1 MAKPQINEKVI
12 RSLVFDVRAIDETS
26 RTAELA
32 FASETPYE
40 RSYGLE
46 VLDCQIGSVDL
57 SRLIASG
64 PLLMDHDST
73 DQVGVIES
81 VRVDPDRVCRALVRF
96 SKSQR
101 GQEIFQDVIDGIRK
115 NVSVGYMVDQAIL
128 EGMSQ
133 GLEVYRMT
141 HWTPYEI
148 SLVSCPAD
156 ISVGIGR
163 ASNSSPYPMKDTP
176 ETMVL
181 DPDLDGDVDL
191 GEEDDDD
198 DDEILIITTT
208 TVSIPTGGPMT
219 DSNQAPVDVQ
229 AIENS
234 VREAEKNRISEI
246 RKIGERAAHLGGRD
260 IALEMISTGKT
271 ADDMKD
277 AILERM
283 PDMTKR
289 AFGDT
294 PAAIGLNRQEVR
306 QYSLVRLI
314 NALAHPKDHRAQEA
328 ASFELECARAAA
340 DLAVKAPQGA
350 IVPFDV
356 LSQKRDLNVTTAV
369 DGGNTVATNLLSQD
383 FIELLR
389 NAMVLP
395 GMGARLLT
403 GLIGNI
409 AIPRLSG
416 AATAYWV
423 NESGAPT
430 KSQESFDQVPLSPKT
445 VGAYTDI
452 SRKLLLQSSIDIEA
466 MVRQD
471 LAMVLGLA
479 IQQAAING
487 SGSAPTPRGILNTTG
502 IGNANQSGA
511 DGSAPTWSQMIA
523 LESLIASANADVG
536 SLAYLTN
543 AKVRGKLK
551 GTFTNPTYG
560 SQAVWDGTQVNGYNA
575 VVTNAMPSNLT
586 KGSGTGLSSIIFGN
600 WSDLLIGMWGG
611 LDITVDPYS
620 NSTSGTLR
628 IVALQDVDVAVRHA
642 VSFAAATD
650 LVTV

>member
-1 MAKPQINEKVI
+1 MATPKINERTQ
-12 RSLVFDVRAIDETS
+12 RSAVFEVKS
-26 RTAELA
+26 VVQSKRTAELA
-32 FASETPYE
+32 FASEAPYE
-40 RSYGLE
+40 RSYGIE
-46 VLDCQIGSVDL
+46 ILDCNSSSVDL
-57 SRLIASG
+57 SRLIAAG
-64 PLLMDHDST
+64 PLLVDHDPT

-81 VRVDPDRVCRALVRF
+81 VRIDADRVCRAVVRF

-101 GQEIFQDVIDGIRK
+101 GQEIFQDVVDGIRK
-115 NVSVGYMVDQAIL
+115 NVSVGYMVNQAVL
-128 EGMSQ
+128 QGVEGST
-133 GLEVYRMT
+133 EVYRMT

-156 ISVGIGR
+156 ITVGIGR
-163 ASNSSPYPMKDTP
+163 ASNASPYPMKDQPQEMSADSGEDTN
-176 ETMVL
+176 E
-181 DPDLDGDVDL
+181 DSGDSDESDGD
-191 GEEDDDD
+191 
-198 DDEILIITTT
+198 EITVTLTTV
-208 TVSIPTGGPMT
+208 VSIPTGGTMT
-219 DSNQAPVDVQ
+219 AASETPVDVQ

-234 VREAEKNRISEI
+234 VREAEKSRISDI
-246 RKIGERAAHLGGRD
+246 RKIGERAAHLGGREL
-260 IALEMISTGKT
+260 ALEMISTGKSS
-271 ADDMKD
+271 DEMKD
-277 AILERM
+277 AILERI
-283 PDMTKR
+283 PDMKQR
-289 AFGDT
+289 AFGDA
-294 PAAIGLNRQEVR
+294 PASIGMTSREVR
-306 QYSLVRLI
+306 QYSLVRLM

-328 ASFELECARAAA
+328 AAFELECSRAAA

-356 LSQKRDLNVTTAV
+356 LSHKRDLNVTTAA
-369 DGGNTVATNLLSQD
+369 DGGNTVATNLLAQD

-395 GMGARLLT
+395 GMGARLMT

-423 NESGAPT
+423 NESSAPT
-430 KSQESFDQVPLSPKT
+430 KSQESFDQVSMSPKT

-452 SRKLLLQSSIDIEA
+452 SRKLLLQSSVDIEA
-466 MVRQD
+466 LVRQD
-471 LAMVLGLA
+471 LALVLGLA

-487 SGSAPTPRGILNTTG
+487 SGSAPVPRGILNTSG
-502 IGNANQSGA
+502 IGNASSAGA
-511 DGSAPTWSQMIA
+511 DGTAPTWAQMIA
-523 LESLIASANADVG
+523 LESAIASANAAVG
-536 SLAYLTN
+536 NLAYLTN

-560 SQAVWDGTQVNGYNA
+560 SMPVWDGTTVNGYDA

-586 KGSGTGLSSIIFGN
+586 KGTGTALSAIIFGN
-600 WSDLLIGMWGG
+600 WNDLVIGMWGG
-611 LDITVDPYS
+611 LDIMVDPYS

-628 IVALQDVDVAVRHA
+628 VVALQDVDVAVRHP